1 MIEVKKNQLFM
12 KNPNTGLLE
21 SVSMLSGESAY
32 LRDKRRGYKSSETK
46 WLEDIGC
53 SGGTPELAGEAEYSK
68 SIETTEVV
76 GSKNTPVYINEN
88 GIPTPI
94 KYVLGD
100 ACELEASDNPK
111 DVNRAL
117 LTNIAL
123 KEVLDEIINNEYD
136 PNAKAVVPTPTG
148 KMVYDGTV
156 KSPIWVNYDPD
167 SVEIAGVISAINA
180 GNYTAVFT
188 PKSPYTWRDGTRN
201 SVNVV
206 WSIEKTTNT
215 INDITGTYV
224 INELNPSHT
233 FTIQREGNGEIKA
246 SSSDPNVLRVTV
258 SGDKVIVT
266 GDGSTSGNGSVYI
279 YVDED
284 TNHKVSNTII
294 IDMKV
299 EYVEIVSWS
308 GGSLE
313 AIEKMLEAHYSN
325 IIDVTEYWDIG
336 DKRTVTMNVIG
347 IGTMDEEQAS
357 QDIELVII
365 GMSHDT
371 LSNPING
378 VSKSAITVQA
388 KNALKTSGIINED
401 HDDSNSGLWST
412 CKRRTWCNNDFFNAL
427 PVELTKLIRPVVKL
441 TNRCC
446 ETVVENYKNY
456 ITQQNTTETIYLLSD
471 REIGGESSYFSNQPD
486 YWEGLTPD
494 GEQYE
499 YYETTTNRIK
509 SSDGVICSWFLRTS
523 VYNKAN
529 IVYYA
534 AVKTDGGIYGT
545 MSDYAIGIVPAFS
558 L

>member
-32 LRDKRRGYKSSETK
+32 LRDKRKGYKGSESK

-68 SIETTEVV
+68 SIETDGV
-76 GSKNTPVYINEN
+76 GNKSTPVYINEN
-88 GIPTPI
+88 GVPTPI

-100 ACELEASDNPK
+100 ACEFNASDNPK
-111 DVNRAL
+111 DTNRAL

-136 PNAKAVVPTPTG
+136 PNAKAIIPTPTG

-206 WSIEKTTNT
+206 WSIEKASNT
-215 INDITGTYV
+215 INDITGTYI

-246 SSSDPNVLRVTV
+246 SSSDPNVLKVTV
-258 SGDKVIVT
+258 SGDKVIIT
-266 GDGSTSGNGSVYI
+266 GDGSTSGEGSVYI

-284 TNHKVSNTII
+284 TNHKISNTII
-294 IDMKV
+294 VDVKAK
-299 EYVEIVSWS
+299 YVEIVSWS
-308 GGSLE
+308 KGSLD
-313 AIEKMLEAHYSN
+313 AIRGMLDAHYSN

-336 DKRTVTMNVIG
+336 DKRTVNMNAIG
-347 IGTMDEEQAS
+347 SGTIDEEQPA
-357 QDIELVII
+357 QDIELIII
-365 GMSHDT
+365 GMNHDELAT
-371 LSNPING
+371 TING
-378 VSKSAITVQA
+378 ITKSAITVHA
-388 KNALKTSGIINED
+388 KNALHTSGIIHPDNTD
-401 HDDSNSGLWST
+401 PNSGLWST
-412 CKRRTWCNNDFFNAL
+412 SKRRSWFNNDFYNAL
-427 PVELTKLIRPVVKL
+427 PVELTQLIKPVVKL

-446 ETVVENYKNY
+446 EINVENYKNY
-456 ITQQNTTETIYLLSD
+456 IIQQNTTETIFLLSD
-471 REIGGESSYFSNQPD
+471 RELGGENSYFANTPE

-499 YYETTTNRIK
+499 YYKMVTNRIK
-509 SSDGVICSWFLRTS
+509 SCDGTTCIWFSRTS
-523 VYNKAN
+523 VYNNYNK
-529 IVYYA
+529 IYYA
-534 AVKTDGGIYGT
+534 SVKTDGDFIGLI
-545 MSDYAIGIVPAFS
+545 SDATIGGIVPAFS